1 MRPGIPA
8 LAFLSLALA
17 ACTGTGPD
25 PGDGTTTGTTSTT
38 PESCPEGAELFQ
50 DRCVDPSARYEP
62 DERVDHNNVVA
73 YGDPLTQLD
82 LPEPPRSGFRLV
94 APPRTLAPGEE
105 VLTCISWPFPA
116 IKNTLVYSAR
126 VHATPGL
133 HHSNVISKPVN
144 EDVGPNPY
152 PGCHPGADDP
162 FSDLPAVIPDVL
174 FASSTQVTG
183 REDLVFAPGQAFRVD
198 PTREVST
205 NYHLL
210 NVTSE
215 TQTIEVVYD
224 FFTMPEEALENEV
237 APFAMQVNDFL
248 IPPHS
253 TQEISTTCRVYGG
266 NVVSIMPHFHQFSE
280 RFTTEIITPEGD
292 AKMIYEDQG
301 FDTESDIVT
310 YDPPIELGHYDSFRF
325 GCRFNNT
332 TDHDITYGLGDNE
345 MCVLFGYLY
354 PVKSQVV
361 GASPYQGQPCQSF
374 QIGLFK

>member
-1 MRPGIPA
+1 MRRPLPCLC
-8 LAFLSLALA
+8 LAPLALALA
-17 ACTGTGPD
+17 ACAPPGTADVDQPC
-25 PGDGTTTGTTSTT
+25 PSGT
-38 PESCPEGAELFQ
+38 ERFQ
-50 DRCVDPSARYEP
+50 DRCVDPAARYEP
-62 DERVDHNNVVA
+62 DERVDHENVVA
-73 YGDPLTQLD
+73 YGDPLTRLD
-82 LPEPPRSGFRLV
+82 LPDPPKSGFRLV

-133 HHSNVISKPVN
+133 HHSNVISKPPN
-144 EDVGPNPY
+144 EDHGPNPY
-152 PGCHPGADDP
+152 PGCYPGADDP

-183 REDLVFAPGQAFRVD
+183 REDLVFPPGLAFRVD
-198 PTREVST
+198 PSREVST

-210 NVTSE
+210 NTTSE
-215 TQTIEVVYD
+215 EQTIEVAYD
-224 FFTMPEEALENEV
+224 FFTMEEADLENEV
-237 APFAMQVNDFL
+237 APFAMQVNDFF
-248 IPPHS
+248 IPPHT
-253 TQEISTTCRVYGG
+253 TQEVGATCRAYGG
-266 NVVSIMPHFHQFSE
+266 NVVSIMPHFHQLSE
-280 RFTTEIITPEGD
+280 RFATEIVDTEG
-292 AKMIYEDQG
+292 AATVVYEDQG
-301 FDTESDIVT
+301 FDIESDIRT
-310 YDPPIELGHYDSFRF
+310 YDPPLVLDDYDSLRF